1 VNAPHASQDRTRAR
15 APRVWIAAGL
25 ATLAVA
31 AAGWFW
37 WRDGSPEATS
47 YLTESADR
55 GAIEVV
61 VTATGTVNP
70 VTTVTVGTY
79 VSGPILELYADFN
92 SAVTKGQPVAKID
105 ARPFQV
111 KVLQAEA
118 GLANA
123 KAKVEKSRADLSLK
137 QLNFERNQTLRAR
150 NLIAQNE
157 LDTARSDFAQA
168 KAQLALDQAGV
179 QQAEA
184 QLSEARINLGYTN
197 ITSPVDGVVVSR
209 SVDVGQTVAASFQTP
224 ELFKIAQDLTK
235 MQVNANVSESDIG
248 GVHEGQPATFT
259 VDAYPERS
267 FEGQVVQVRNA
278 PVTVQNVVTYDV
290 VIQVANPDLAL
301 KPGMTATVSI
311 TTARRDDVLRIPL
324 RALRFKPEVV
334 EADEPAAPAA
344 PAKPA
349 SAEASAPAVYVLDA
363 KGAPERVEIQTGL
376 RNDRHAEVLAGDIEA
391 GEPVVVSLRR
401 GTEQAGST
409 PAASPFMPRRVR

>member
-1 VNAPHASQDRTRAR
+1 MNAPHANQNKVRAR
-15 APRVWIAAGL
+15 SPRVWIAAGL
-25 ATLAVA
+25 ALLAVA
-31 AAGWFW
+31 AAAWFW
-37 WRDGSPEATS
+37 WRDNSPEVAG
-47 YLTESADR
+47 YLTENADR
-55 GAIEVV
+55 GPIEVV

-92 SAVTKGQPVAKID
+92 SPVTKGQPVAKID

-118 GLANA
+118 GLATA
-123 KAKVEKSRADLSLK
+123 KAKAEKSRADLSLK

-150 NLIAQNE
+150 NLIAQND

-168 KAQLALDQAGV
+168 KAQLALDQAGA
-179 QQAEA
+179 QQADA

-235 MQVNANVSESDIG
+235 MQVDANVSESDIG
-248 GVHEGQPATFT
+248 TVREGQPSLFT
-259 VDAYPERS
+259 VDAYPGRS

-278 PVTVQNVVTYDV
+278 PITVQNVVTYDV
-290 VIQVANPDLAL
+290 VIRVANPDLAL

-311 TTARRDDVLRIPL
+311 TTAHREDVLRVPL
-324 RALRFKPEVV
+324 RALRFKPEAG
-334 EADEPAAPAA
+334 ETDAIA
-344 PAKPA
+344 A
-349 SAEASAPAVYVLDA
+349 SAHVDPGAPSVYVLDA
-363 KGAPERVEIQTGL
+363 NGAPQRVEIQTGL
-376 RNDRHAEVLAGDIEA
+376 RNDRHAELLAGDVEPGEA
-391 GEPVVVSLRR
+391 VVVALRR
-401 GTEQAGST
+401 GTEQAGPT